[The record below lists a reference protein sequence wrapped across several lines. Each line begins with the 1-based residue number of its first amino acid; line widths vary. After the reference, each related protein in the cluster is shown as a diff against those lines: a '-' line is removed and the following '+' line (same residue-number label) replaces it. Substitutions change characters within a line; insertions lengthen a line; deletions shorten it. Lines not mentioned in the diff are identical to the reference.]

1 MGTKGADTE
10 TANGRWAG
18 DQTTEGQIRGEQ
30 RGRWET
36 NRGRWRR
43 QNDPE
48 RVTQVGG
55 DRQAGRRKAHSLGNT
70 VLQDFP
76 GQVQWLRL
84 YPSIAGGASLIPG
97 QGTKTSHDEGHGQ
110 KDKRTAEA
118 HSTQGAPCSGA

>member
-10 TANGRWAG
+10 TAKGRWAG

-70 VLQDFP
+70 VLQAFSVLFIFHRMK
-76 GQVQWLRL
+76 QVNTC
-84 YPSIAGGASLIPG
+84 SLW
-97 QGTKTSHDEGHGQ
+97 QHY
-110 KDKRTAEA
+110 TA
-118 HSTQGAPCSGA
+118 TFLFG